1 MTIKLFL
8 LRDGEMKKVI
18 SFVKGDGVGPE
29 VVSEGLKILRVINQ
43 YTDLEL
49 ELEEALAGGSVW
61 KKHGK
66 SLPEKSFKKIKNS
79 DALLFGAIGIPGL
92 PQGVAESA
100 IMKIRQ
106 GLDLYVNLR
115 PIKLYEPLRD
125 ICPLKDKHIGRG
137 IDITVVRENTE
148 GLYSNIGGF
157 LRDEVAQNIM
167 VYTRKG
173 CERIIEYAYK
183 YAERKNHAKITSV
196 DKANLLKPSQMWRKI
211 FHEIGTKYPKIEK
224 EDVYIDAFC
233 QWLIRAPYQ
242 YETVVTGNIFGDIVS
257 DEGAFLIGSLGMA
270 SSGNINPGKVSMY
283 EPVHGSAPDIAG
295 KKIANP
301 IGTILSIKLMME
313 ESFDQ
318 KEIGQE
324 IEKAVEKA
332 LQEGRTVDIKQE
344 GIKTFSTEEMGDK
357 IAEFLKNELKQ

>member
-8 LRDGEMKKVI
+8 LRDGEMKKVV
-18 SFVKGDGVGPE
+18 FVKGDGVGPE

-61 KKHGK
+61 KKHGE